1 MAGPDVFGTDFNPD
15 ISTLIHVYIAWT
27 RGERKRIGEEEQ
39 EKRRKEQEDYWWRE
53 GEGKGVR
60 GVVVEEKVEKQK

>member
-53 GEGKGVR
+53 GEGK
-60 GVVVEEKVEKQK
+60 